1 MKVKTSVT
9 LSEELLEQLDHLV
22 GPDGSRSAVMERA
35 LKQYLV
41 NRARGKRDAED
52 LEILNRE
59 ADTLNDEAIEVLSYQ
74 GDA

>member
-22 GPDGSRSAVMERA
+22 GPDGSPSAVMERA